1 MRLIFSSALFLFL
14 LSPAWTEN
22 SETPTEP
29 KATDDSLPTKIV
41 HEEHTVYIPYD
52 EIERVFEKEGRGVFL
67 PYAEFIKL
75 WQKARPIKPPKP
87 KPKPPFEAAI
97 SAGSY
102 EGSVNGTAATIT
114 ATYNVEMLKEEGWA
128 ALPLP
133 LSGVAVTE
141 SAIEGGKAILNVTD
155 QGYVMLMEKPGMY
168 KLTMKFVVRV
178 DRKPGQNSFTFN
190 CPRAAVSRLQMTL
203 PGSDLAVKVDP
214 LLVASTNAGQDGKTV
229 VQAFLGSTNRL
240 SFEWRPK
247 TVQKGKED
255 SLRFAKTSIR
265 ASAQEGALR
274 AEAEIAYEILRT
286 PADSFRVSLPKEVNV
301 ITVDGANIK
310 DWNTADEEQRKII
323 SISLHTPE
331 KKAYLLKVVVE
342 QPVDQFPAELAFPE
356 IIPLDASRETGT
368 LVVTGSEYLDVKVK
382 SRTGLSQI
390 ALEDL
395 PANMRP
401 KDAFFAGTYV
411 SHPFNLVLTAT
422 RIVPKVTASVASVVT
437 ILKENLQLKS
447 AIQYRIRKA
456 GIFKVSFKIPASL
469 DIREVGSDQTVDD
482 YSVVEENEQ
491 KTVTV
496 NLASRAF
503 GEFTLPVLCEEL
515 REAETGQLSLPVLE
529 VVDVSRQTGAIA
541 VAVHETLEA
550 KVEDSENATPLGI
563 QELQN
568 ARLRADTK
576 SGARTVF
583 GFHYVKQPVSVDL
596 SVEKRKPH
604 VTARVDTLVQIAED
618 AVKLRTWLVY
628 AVNYAGITDLSFSVP
643 GGLGDDL
650 RISGANI
657 KEKVRTT
664 EEAEEG
670 APKRD
675 RWRVSL
681 QSETIGEYQLL
692 LEYETKLEGI
702 RKESG
707 ADFAVPEIIVHDVA
721 RENGFVAVT
730 KGPNVEVVEDIKGL
744 DPIDSRELPDSRLAT
759 PGTFL
764 SFKYLYHPYTL
775 KLKATLHDY
784 VSVLQSL
791 VNEAYLES
799 VISKDGV
806 IMTEARYLVQ
816 TNQLQ
821 LLPLTLP
828 ENSEVRSLFVNGQA
842 ERPRKGESGELL
854 VPVAKVTPGQSF
866 MVSIVYESQEDGGEM
881 GWLGQLNTSAPGS
894 LSSETSRRPPQ
905 PRPRP
910 FVLRST
916 SR

>member
-29 KATDDSLPTKIV
+29 KATDGNLPTKIV

-203 PGSDLAVKVDP
+203 PGSDLAVKVAP
-214 LLVASTNAGQDGKTV
+214 LLVASTNEGQNGKTV
-229 VQAFLGSTNRL
+229 VQAFLGSTDRL

-342 QPVDQFPAELAFPE
+342 QPVDQFPAELAFP
-356 IIPLDASRETGT
+356 
-368 LVVTGSEYLDVKVK
+368 
-382 SRTGLSQI
+382 
-390 ALEDL
+390 
-395 PANMRP
+395 
-401 KDAFFAGTYV
+401 
-411 SHPFNLVLTAT
+411 
-422 RIVPKVTASVASVVT
+422 
-437 ILKENLQLKS
+437 
-447 AIQYRIRKA
+447 
-456 GIFKVSFKIPASL
+456 
-469 DIREVGSDQTVDD
+469 
-482 YSVVEENEQ
+482 
-491 KTVTV
+491 
-496 NLASRAF
+496 
-503 GEFTLPVLCEEL
+503 
-515 REAETGQLSLPVLE
+515 
-529 VVDVSRQTGAIA
+529 
-541 VAVHETLEA
+541 
-550 KVEDSENATPLGI
+550 
-563 QELQN
+563 
-568 ARLRADTK
+568 
-576 SGARTVF
+576 
-583 GFHYVKQPVSVDL
+583 
-596 SVEKRKPH
+596 
-604 VTARVDTLVQIAED
+604 
-618 AVKLRTWLVY
+618 
-628 AVNYAGITDLSFSVP
+628 
-643 GGLGDDL
+643 
-650 RISGANI
+650 
-657 KEKVRTT
+657 
-664 EEAEEG
+664 
-670 APKRD
+670 
-675 RWRVSL
+675 
-681 QSETIGEYQLL
+681 
-692 LEYETKLEGI
+692 
-702 RKESG
+702 
-707 ADFAVPEIIVHDVA
+707 
-721 RENGFVAVT
+721 
-730 KGPNVEVVEDIKGL
+730 
-744 DPIDSRELPDSRLAT
+744 
-759 PGTFL
+759 
-764 SFKYLYHPYTL
+764 
-775 KLKATLHDY
+775 
-784 VSVLQSL
+784 
-791 VNEAYLES
+791 
-799 VISKDGV
+799 
-806 IMTEARYLVQ
+806 
-816 TNQLQ
+816 
-821 LLPLTLP
+821 
-828 ENSEVRSLFVNGQA
+828 
-842 ERPRKGESGELL
+842 
-854 VPVAKVTPGQSF
+854 
-866 MVSIVYESQEDGGEM
+866 
-881 GWLGQLNTSAPGS
+881 
-894 LSSETSRRPPQ
+894 
-905 PRPRP
+905 
-910 FVLRST
+910 
-916 SR
+916 